1 MLVDEMVD
9 DTTKPIRIG
18 PAVITEISMDHWRW
32 CTKNSD
38 GWQLVSNEDHARE
51 LINEVDHLWPWLMI
65 ERSTPKKQV
74 LTHIASCGY
83 GLVLEATVPKGDL
96 ARIYHK
102 SRQIPRR
109 LPVEEKDVPIR
120 EVLADELFSKKEADA
135 ICLRWIKEETLPRGF
150 GLRLPKIE
158 F

>member
-1 MLVDEMVD
+1 MVD

-18 PAVITEISMDHWRW
+18 PVVPTEIGMDQWRW
-32 CTKNSD
+32 CTKNSN
-38 GWQLVSNEDHARE
+38 GWQQVSNEEHARE
-51 LINEVDHLWPWLMI
+51 LISEVDNLWPWLMI
-65 ERSTPKKQV
+65 ERSTSKKQV

-83 GLVLEATVPKGDL
+83 GLVLEASVPKGNL

-102 SRQIPRR
+102 GKQIPRR
-109 LPVEEKDVPIR
+109 LSVKEKDVPIR
-120 EVLADELFSKKEADA
+120 EVLIDELFSKKEADA

-150 GLRLPKIE
+150 GLRLPMIE